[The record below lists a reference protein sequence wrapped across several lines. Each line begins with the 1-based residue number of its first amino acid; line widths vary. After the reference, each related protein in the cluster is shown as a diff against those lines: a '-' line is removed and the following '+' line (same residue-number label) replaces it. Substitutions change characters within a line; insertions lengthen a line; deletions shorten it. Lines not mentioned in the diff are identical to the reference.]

1 MTVMDLSRAA
11 PARQWQ
17 SMSLATQY
25 AIASSL
31 VLIMAALAIGSWVTE
46 RIEDSVVRNSAN
58 ATAIYME
65 SFISPISQQLATGEA
80 LSPGAQRALEEL
92 LANTALGQRV
102 VSYKFWRNDGYLIDA
117 SNKEIVG
124 QTFPLTDNLRRA
136 WAGQVT
142 ADFDDLSGA
151 EDLSEAALD
160 MPLLEI
166 YSPIREVWSGEV
178 IAVAELY
185 EVNHELHADLIA
197 ARRAAW
203 FTVLAIMLGLGS
215 LLYIIVLGGSRLIDR
230 QRRDLDARMADLT
243 EMSARNED
251 LRRRVQSA
259 AARAAAQT
267 EQSMRR
273 IGADLHDGPAQ
284 YPAYAALRLDNLRDH
299 METPAANGELDTV
312 AVAITDAMTEVR
324 ALSRGL
330 SLPDI
335 ADRPL
340 PDILRGAVDAH
351 VVRTGHE
358 VAITISCDTPPA
370 LSPAERICVFR
381 FLQEGLSNASRHAG
395 GVGLA
400 VTLTCTTQQ
409 LTLTLRDRGPGLETL
424 TVTDLPGETAAEHG
438 LGLAGLRD
446 RVESLG
452 GTFVARTHPLGG
464 TELCMTL
471 DAGADR

>member
-1 MTVMDLSRAA
+1 
-11 PARQWQ
+11 
-17 SMSLATQY
+17 MSLATQY

-31 VLIMAALAIGSWVTE
+31 VLIIAALAIGSWVTE

-65 SFISPISQQLATGEA
+65 SFISPISQQLATGDT

-124 QTFPLTDNLRRA
+124 QTFPPTDNLLRA
-136 WAGQVT
+136 WTGQVT
-142 ADFDDLSGA
+142 AHFDDLSGA
-151 EDLSEAALD
+151 EDVSEAALNL
-160 MPLLEI
+160 PLLAV
-166 YSPIREVWSGEV
+166 YSPIREVWSGKV
-178 IAVAELY
+178 IAVAEFY

-284 YPAYAALRLDNLRDH
+284 YLAYAALRLDNLRDH

-351 VVRTGHE
+351 VVRTGHD
-358 VAITISCDTPPA
+358 VVITISCDTPPA
-370 LSPAERICVFR
+370 MAPAERFPARRAEQRQPPCR
-381 FLQEGLSNASRHAG
+381 RCRACRHHDLHRGQADTDLARPWSRARDADANRPAG
-395 GVGLA
+395 RDYRRTRAWPRRSAGPGGKLGRNLCRA
-400 VTLTCTTQQ
+400 HPPAW
-409 LTLTLRDRGPGLETL
+409 RDRTL
-424 TVTDLPGETAAEHG
+424 HDP
-438 LGLAGLRD
+438 
-446 RVESLG
+446 
-452 GTFVARTHPLGG
+452 
-464 TELCMTL
+464 
-471 DAGADR
+471 